1 MECKTGPGP
10 INSPRDFGPKVNGQF
25 INVTVIVPT
34 LGRVQQAIELHNILH
49 NLVPRPKGINFV
61 FQEEIERQEF
71 NNSSE
76 CARECSSLIN
86 TRSVIAARNFGI
98 NAAKTD
104 YIAFI
109 DDDCRPA
116 NGNWLS
122 ELVEPLDNQDIALTT
137 GAVLGWHGA
146 SGNLPFLK
154 RAFLLLPP
162 FLEPIGKTDS
172 SISSYAKTVAG
183 GNFAARR
190 IELQSVGGFAN
201 NFPSP
206 CIYEETEMAIRL
218 TSVFNKRIWYSAK
231 AQIIHDQSLSGGMRS
246 DGHKTTELFII
257 NQRRILL
264 ECVYG
269 KSKATEARM
278 SAFKSFRAVKTT
290 VKFVFRR
297 SSAK

>member
-1 MECKTGPGP
+1 M
-10 INSPRDFGPKVNGQF
+10 SLQF
-25 INVTVIVPT
+25 INVTVVVPT
-34 LGRVQQAIELHNILH
+34 LGRVQQATALHTILH
-49 NLVPRPKGINFV
+49 NLDPRPVKINFV
-61 FQEEIERQEF
+61 FQEEIEWHQF
-71 NNSSE
+71 NTISHCEEN
-76 CARECSSLIN
+76 CSSLIGEH
-86 TRSVIAARNFGI
+86 SVIAARNFGI
-98 NAAKTD
+98 NAAMTD
-104 YIAFI
+104 YVAFI

-116 NGNWLS
+116 NVNWLS
-122 ELVEPLDNQDIALTT
+122 ELVGPLDRPDIALTT

-162 FLEPIGKTDS
+162 FLEPIGRTDS
-172 SISSYAKTVAG
+172 SVSSYAKTVAG

-190 IELQSVGGFAN
+190 VELQSVGGFSS

-218 TSVFNKRIWYSAK
+218 TSVFNKKIWYSSK
-231 AQIIHDQSLSGGMRS
+231 AQIIHDQSLSGGMRNDS
-246 DGHKTTELFII
+246 HRTTELFII

-278 SAFKSFRAVKTT
+278 TAYKAFRALKSGVKIA
-290 VKFVFRR
+290 FRK
-297 SSAK
+297 SNTK